1 MQKLWWD
8 ISGETVSWVEIT
20 ERPYGDIGKNLWV
33 TNPESTPK
41 KLISEPRR
49 GSLVF
54 HWYTPRREFVGFSKI
69 DDEVSRPG
77 RYGVSNI
84 TGRGGI
90 TWRRK
95 LGDFQEFPTGVLTL
109 ENIRRHASAV
119 KKIHDSLL
127 REHGRPLH
135 LPFAPAGNPAW
146 RELRPRQTYLAVCPS
161 ELAKLFFEILEEY
174 KTVNTWYEMPRIG
187 NKIERSRAQR
197 RPRAS
202 KKKMEEIYRRANQDM
217 TISWG
222 KDFRL
227 PTKALEHSSRAH
239 ARIQNSL
246 GSWLESKK
254 LKPFSPNAGHSA
266 QFDIAWN
273 RRGIMYVCEVK
284 SLNRVNEDQQL
295 RLGLGQVLHY
305 QQLLSQSEKIKVRAV
320 LAVEREPSDSNTW
333 LKLAK
338 VHGVKLVWKA
348 TFKDLLT

>member
-1 MQKLWWD
+1 MKKLWWE
-8 ISGETVSWVEIT
+8 ISGDEVSWVEIT
-20 ERPYGDIGKNLWV
+20 RRPYEDIGKNLWV
-33 TNPESTPK
+33 TNPDSTPK
-41 KLISEPRR
+41 KLIDSPRK

-54 HWYTPRREFVGFSKI
+54 HWDSSRQEFVGFSKI
-69 DDEVSRPG
+69 SDRVLRPG
-77 RYGVSNI
+77 RYGTSDI

-95 LGDFQEFPTGVLTL
+95 LTDYKEFPSGVLSL
-109 ENIRRHASAV
+109 ENFRRHASGV
-119 KKIHDSLL
+119 QMMRQRLFQTY
-127 REHGRPLH
+127 GGPLH
-135 LPFAPAGNPAW
+135 LPFAPYGSSGW
-146 RELRPRQTYLAVCPS
+146 KKLRPSQTYFAVCPS
-161 ELAKLFFEILEEY
+161 DLRYLILKILDEY
-174 KTVNTWYEMPRIG
+174 KVVNPWHELP
-187 NKIERSRAQR
+187 KIASLPAKSKVKFE
-197 RPRAS
+197 PRAT
-202 KKKMEEIYRRANQDM
+202 KKKLEEIYRRANQDM

-273 RRGIMYVCEVK
+273 RRGVMYVCEVK

-320 LAVEREPSDSNTW
+320 LAVEREPTDSKTW
-333 LKLAK
+333 LTLAK
-338 VHGVKLVWKA
+338 AHGVKLVWKA